1 MPYIYAGPG
10 GATPQSARHEEDEMA
25 MLADMGSTRRLEPA
39 LLKGA
44 SESNAS
50 IIESLGETMA
60 PFESITLDQMA
71 AVSLLDRTDTKYLMS
86 AHHAL
91 RLVGS
96 LSPHYRALDI
106 NGVRANRY
114 RTVYFDTDGFDLYMR
129 HHAGNEVRHKVRSR
143 EYLDSHVSFFEVKRK
158 TNKDRTIKDRVETAE
173 LVTQLGA
180 TGGTSDFLYS
190 QFPLARPGLEARV
203 TNEFH
208 RVTLVNKQ
216 GEERVTFDFEL
227 RFTAGE
233 ARRICLPGLA
243 VVEVKQ
249 AGFDRWSPIIK
260 AMRTAGVPPRGL
272 SKYCIGVALLYP
284 EVKHNNFKAKLLQIE
299 RLMQEDRNA

>member
-1 MPYIYAGPG
+1 
-10 GATPQSARHEEDEMA
+10 MA
-25 MLADMGSTRRLEPA
+25 MLDIGSTQRLERAVVNAAP
-39 LLKGA
+39 
-44 SESNAS
+44 ESNAS
-50 IIESLGETMA
+50 IIEGLREAMTAFDAIS
-60 PFESITLDQMA
+60 LDQMA
-71 AVSLLDRTDTKYLMS
+71 GVSLLDRTDTKYLLG

-91 RLVGS
+91 ELLAL
-96 LSPHYRALDI
+96 LSPNYRALDI

-158 TNKDRTIKDRVETAE
+158 TNKDRTIKERLETGE

-190 QFPLARPGLEARV
+190 QFPLARPGLEARI

-227 RFTAGE
+227 RFTASE
-233 ARRICLPGLA
+233 ERRICLPGLA